1 MFSREIEILDKL
13 LEISQIEEG
22 DTGVVVWDAAL
33 VLAKYLELRKEDI
46 CGKKIIELGSGT
58 GVVGLAAA
66 TLGADVIVSDLEDNL
81 QLMKQNISSN
91 QEIISGDIKAEV
103 LVWGDHLKIKKL
115 TASEDFDFVLAAD
128 CVYYEQALDDLVD
141 TIRQLCTVNTQVL
154 ISYEERDSDVKV
166 KLQNDFRNLMLKHFS
181 LQEISL
187 EEQHPDFRAEDIRLM
202 KYVPLK

>member
-91 QEIISGDIKAEV
+91 Q
-103 LVWGDHLKIKKL
+103 
-115 TASEDFDFVLAAD
+115 
-128 CVYYEQALDDLVD
+128 VY
-141 TIRQLCTVNTQVL
+141 
-154 ISYEERDSDVKV
+154 
-166 KLQNDFRNLMLKHFS
+166 
-181 LQEISL
+181 
-187 EEQHPDFRAEDIRLM
+187 
-202 KYVPLK
+202 